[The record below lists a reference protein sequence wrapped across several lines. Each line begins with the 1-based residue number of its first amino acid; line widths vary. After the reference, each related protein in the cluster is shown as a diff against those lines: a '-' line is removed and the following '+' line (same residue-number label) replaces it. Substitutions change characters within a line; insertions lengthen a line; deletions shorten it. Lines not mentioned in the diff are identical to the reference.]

1 MQEPIYATSKSI
13 TSSNTTT
20 TTTIDNKRI
29 GRISRF
35 MSFLL
40 RHGLNERS
48 IKCDTEGYILLNEL
62 MKQPEMKGITSE
74 MIHHIVDVND
84 KKRYAIK
91 TENGV
96 DYIRANQGHSKNIG
110 DNIDDDSALTKII
123 TALPL
128 CVHGTNNDAWK
139 DIQKVGL
146 SPMNRKHVHLATGLA
161 NDTTVVSGMRKSA
174 NVIIHIDMEKAMDRG
189 KTFYMSSN
197 GVVLT
202 SDTLEPDL
210 FYDVTFPK

>member
-1 MQEPIYATSKSI
+1 MQSTVCATSKS
-13 TSSNTTT
+13 NTTAPAT
-20 TTTIDNKRI
+20 TSTTIDSKRI

-48 IKCDTEGYILLNEL
+48 IKCDTEGYILIDDL
-62 MKQPEMKGITSE
+62 MKQPEMKGITTD
-74 MIHHIVDVND
+74 MVHHIVNVND
-84 KKRYAIK
+84 KKRYTIK
-91 TENGV
+91 TENNN
-96 DYIRANQGHSKNIG
+96 DYIRANQGHSKKIG
-110 DNIDDDSALTKII
+110 ENIDDDSALTKIT

-139 DIQKVGL
+139 DIQNTGL

-161 NDTTVVSGMRKSA
+161 TDTTVVSGMRKSA
-174 NVIIHIDMEKAMDRG
+174 NVIIYIDMKKAMNRG

-210 FYDVTFPK
+210 FYDVIFSK